1 MKDHLPEGMGLRRG
15 GFTME
20 QLRRARQEG
29 HILQAPAQVCT
40 AGHDLLVDLGCC
52 VGRIPRNETAI
63 GIADGSVREI
73 AILSRVGRAVSFRV
87 MELLPDGTALLSRRL
102 AQEAARARFFETK
115 RPGDIIPAVV
125 TGNAAFGA
133 FCDVGCGVTALL
145 GIEHIS
151 VSRIHHSRE
160 RFREDQPIFAVVRA
174 MEYDTMRIQLSHREL
189 LGTWEEN
196 AAQLQAGQTVT
207 GIVRSIKEYGA
218 FIELSPNL
226 SGLAEPNFDLRVG
239 DAVSVYIKSILPE
252 RLKIK
257 LVALR
262 KLDAASLPE
271 KPIRYFRTSGHMDRW
286 RYGTES
292 FAKTISVF

>member
-1 MKDHLPEGMGLRRG
+1 MLPLER
-15 GFTME
+15 
-20 QLRRARQEG
+20 
-29 HILQAPAQVCT
+29 
-40 AGHDLLVDLGCC
+40 
-52 VGRIPRNETAI
+52 
-63 GIADGSVREI
+63 
-73 AILSRVGRAVSFRV
+73 
-87 MELLPDGTALLSRRL
+87 
-102 AQEAARARFFETK
+102 
-115 RPGDIIPAVV
+115 
-125 TGNAAFGA
+125 
-133 FCDVGCGVTALL
+133 
-145 GIEHIS
+145 IS
-151 VSRIHHSRE
+151 VSRIRHPRD
-160 RFREDQPIFAVVRA
+160 RFRVGQQINAAVLHMDRA
-174 MEYDTMRIQLSHREL
+174 LRRVTLTHREL

-196 AAQLQAGQTVT
+196 AGRFSVGETVQGT
-207 GIVRSIKEYGA
+207 VSSLRDYGA

-271 KPIRYFRTSGHMDRW
+271 KPLRYFRTSGHMDRW